1 MLPGTRARGGSTG
14 QHKKT
19 GQNIFF
25 SSRKFG
31 HISTLPVSPPEDIST
46 RQLAAEVFEHAS
58 ICSPAWELEFISTI
72 AQFLSTLRSVRL
84 HITHRTHRSV
94 RLHASIC
101 SPAWELEFIS
111 TIAQF
116 LSTLRSVRLHRKPST
131 VSFDFRLQGKQQSLT
146 ARIDLFACMHRSV
159 RLHGSSSLYQ
169 QSPNF

>member
-1 MLPGTRARGGSTG
+1 MIVTVKNEVNEPEVRLRAPRNKGSRGVRRAAQEDET
-14 QHKKT
+14 KY
-19 GQNIFF
+19 FF
-25 SSRKFG
+25 QAGNSGIYQRFPFRLQK
-31 HISTLPVSPPEDIST
+31 DIST

-58 ICSPAWELEFISTI
+58 ICSPT
-72 AQFLSTLRSVRL
+72 
-84 HITHRTHRSV
+84 
-94 RLHASIC
+94 
-101 SPAWELEFIS
+101 WELEFIS